1 MPYLLLDDARAGRAR
16 LYRDHIRRETLTA
29 ADIDQLDAL
38 LACGW
43 ADGLHA
49 ALRIPYEF
57 GVALMELAATAP
69 PLVLDWYARLD
80 HLHGDAIDAWLRDQ
94 HDGAPAGLL
103 GLQFDT
109 DLAAYARNIATIHEL
124 IRAGNTYQVNYTLRA
139 TAESYGNPVALYQRL
154 RALQP
159 APYAALAWHPQDGHT
174 LCLSPE
180 LFLARDGDHLHTLP
194 MKGTARAE
202 GDIAAA
208 KAALANDPK
217 NRAENT
223 MIVDLLRNDLSKIAR
238 PHGVTV
244 SDAFHVEQHGE
255 VLQMTSR
262 VNARLRPGT
271 SYAAILRAAYPCGSI
286 TGAPKRITMQ
296 YIAALESSPRDLY
309 TGALGYIEAD
319 EMRLNV
325 AIRTLQIADGRA
337 RIGVGSGITID
348 SDAAAEYQE
357 CHDKTA
363 FLRHPPDIG
372 LIETLH
378 VADGVPQHFDTHL
391 ARLAA
396 SAAALGLPCDAAA
409 LRAQCMR
416 EITANMLPPLRSGG
430 GLGWGCEKP
439 RSDKTQSA
447 LLTHAIPQIHRLKIT
462 LPRDGTPQLEL
473 APLDPVASDVFV
485 LEHPTPLPNRDPLRR
500 HKTTHRTHLDRIW
513 QAAVASG
520 AFDALLYNES
530 GELLEGARSSVFLQ
544 IDGDWH
550 TPPLTLD
557 ILPGI
562 ARARILAE
570 PALIG
575 ATHIRESRL
584 TRADVARAEKI
595 LLANSLRGIL
605 TARRIA

>member
-16 LYRDHIRRETLTA
+16 LYRDHICRDTLAA

-38 LACGW
+38 LARGW

-49 ALRIPYEF
+49 AVRIPYEF

-80 HLHGDAIDAWLRDQ
+80 HLHGDAIDAWLRAQ

-103 GLQFDT
+103 DLQFDT
-109 DLAAYARNIATIHEL
+109 DRAAYTRNIATIHEL

-180 LFLARDGDHLHTLP
+180 LFLARDGEQLHTLP

-202 GDIAAA
+202 GDIEAA
-208 KAALANDPK
+208 KAALARDPK

-223 MIVDLLRNDLSKIAR
+223 MIVDLLRNDLSKIAQL
-238 PHGVTV
+238 HGVTV

-271 SYAAILRAAYPCGSI
+271 THAAILRAAYPCGSI

-296 YIAALESSPRDLY
+296 YIAALETSPRDLY

-325 AIRTLQIADGRA
+325 AIRTLQITDGRA

-372 LIETLH
+372 LIETLR
-378 VADGVPQHFDTHL
+378 VADGVPQQLDAHL

-396 SAAALGLPCDAAA
+396 SADALGLPCDAAA
-409 LRAQCMR
+409 LRAAVIAHCAD
-416 EITANMLPPLRSGG
+416 AN
-430 GLGWGCEKP
+430 
-439 RSDKTQSA
+439 SA
-447 LLTHAIPQIHRLKIT
+447 HRLKIT
-462 LPRDGTPQLEL
+462 LQHDGTPQIDL
-473 APLDPVASDVFV
+473 APLDAIAGDVFV
-485 LEHPTPLPNRDPLRR
+485 LEHPTPLPDRDPLRR
-500 HKTTHRTHLDRIW
+500 HKTTHRAHLDRIW
-513 QAAVASG
+513 QAAVANG

-530 GELLEGARSSVFLQ
+530 GELLEGARSSVFLR
-544 IDGDWH
+544 IDGAWY
-550 TPPLTLD
+550 TPPLALD

-575 ATHIRESRL
+575 ATHIAEGRL
-584 TRADVARAEKI
+584 RRGDVARAEKI
-595 LLANSLRGIL
+595 LLVNSLRGIL
-605 TARRIA
+605 TAHRIA

>member
-1 MPYLLLDDARAGRAR
+1 MPYLLLDDARVGRAR
-16 LYRDHIRRETLTA
+16 LYRDHIRRETLAA
-29 ADIDQLDAL
+29 ADLDQLDAL
-38 LACGW
+38 LARGW

-57 GVALMELAATAP
+57 GVALMELAANAP
-69 PLVLDWYARLD
+69 PLILDWYARLD

-103 GLQFDT
+103 DLRFDT
-109 DLAAYARNIATIHEL
+109 DRVAYARTIAAIHEL
-124 IRAGNTYQVNYTLRA
+124 IRAGNTYQINYTLRA
-139 TAESYGNPVALYQRL
+139 TAASYGNPVALYQRL

-159 APYAALAWHPQDGHT
+159 APYAALAWHPADGHT

-208 KAALANDPK
+208 KAALARDPK

-223 MIVDLLRNDLSKIAR
+223 MIVDLLRNDLSKIAQL
-238 PHGVTV
+238 HGVTV

-262 VNARLRPGT
+262 VNARLRSGS

-296 YIAALESSPRDLY
+296 YIAALETSPRDLY
-309 TGALGYIEAD
+309 TGALGYIEPE

-325 AIRTLQIADGRA
+325 AIRTLQITDGHA
-337 RIGVGSGITID
+337 RFGVGSGITID
-348 SDAAAEYQE
+348 SDADDEYRE
-357 CHDKTA
+357 CQLKAA
-363 FLRHPPDIG
+363 FLRRPPDIG
-372 LIETLH
+372 LIETLR
-378 VADGVPQHFDTHL
+378 VADGAPQYFDAHL

-396 SAAALGLPCDAAA
+396 SANALGLPCDVAAI
-409 LRAQCMR
+409 RAAVIARC
-416 EITANMLPPLRSGG
+416 AAG
-430 GLGWGCEKP
+430 
-439 RSDKTQSA
+439 TQ
-447 LLTHAIPQIHRLKIT
+447 PQRLKIT
-462 LPRDGTPQLEL
+462 LPRDGTPQLKL
-473 APLDPVASDVFV
+473 APLDAIAGDVFV
-485 LEHPTPLPNRDPLRR
+485 LEHPTSLPDRDPLRR
-500 HKTTHRTHLDRIW
+500 HKSTHRAHLDRIW

-520 AFDALLYNES
+520 AFDALLYNQS

-544 IDGDWH
+544 IDGAWH
-550 TPPLTLD
+550 TPPLALD

-575 ATHIRESRL
+575 ATHITESRL
-584 TRADVARAEKI
+584 TRADVARAETI
-595 LLANSLRGIL
+595 LLTNSLRGTL
-605 TARRIA
+605 TARLID

>member
-1 MPYLLLDDARAGRAR
+1 MAIISALATPRTTMPYLLLDDARAGRAR
-16 LYRDHIRRETLTA
+16 LYRDHIRRDTLAA
-29 ADIDQLDAL
+29 ADLDQLDAL
-38 LACGW
+38 LARGW

-80 HLHGDAIDAWLRDQ
+80 HLHGDAIDAWLRAQ

-109 DLAAYARNIATIHEL
+109 DRAAYARTIAAIHAL

-139 TAESYGNPVALYQRL
+139 NAESYGNPVALYQRL

-159 APYAALAWHPQDGHT
+159 APYAALAWHPADGHT

-208 KAALANDPK
+208 KAALARDPK

-238 PHGVTV
+238 PHGVSV
-244 SDAFHVEQHGE
+244 SDAFHVARHGE

-262 VNARLRPGT
+262 VNARLRPGIT
-271 SYAAILRAAYPCGSI
+271 HAAILRAAYPCGSI

-296 YIAALESSPRDLY
+296 TIAALEHSPRDLY
-309 TGALGYIEAD
+309 TGALGYIEP
-319 EMRLNV
+319 ETMRLNV

-337 RIGVGSGITID
+337 RFGVGSGITID

-372 LIETLH
+372 LIETLR
-378 VADGVPQHFDTHL
+378 VADGVPQQLDAHL

-396 SAAALGLPCDAAA
+396 SADALGLPCDAAA
-409 LRAQCMR
+409 LRAAVIAHCAD
-416 EITANMLPPLRSGG
+416 ANS
-430 GLGWGCEKP
+430 
-439 RSDKTQSA
+439 T
-447 LLTHAIPQIHRLKIT
+447 HRLKIT
-462 LPRDGTPQLEL
+462 LPRDGTPQIDL
-473 APLDPVASDVFV
+473 APLDPIARDVFV
-485 LEHPTPLPNRDPLRR
+485 LEHPKALPDRDPLRR
-500 HKTTHRTHLDRIW
+500 HKSTHRAHLDRIW

-544 IDGDWH
+544 INGAWH
-550 TPPLTLD
+550 TPPLALD

-562 ARARILAE
+562 ARARILAD
-570 PALIG
+570 PTLIG
-575 ATHIRESRL
+575 ATHIAETRL
-584 TRADVARAEKI
+584 SRADVARADT
-595 LLANSLRGIL
+595 LLLTNSLRGIL
-605 TARRIA
+605 TARLID

>member
-1 MPYLLLDDARAGRAR
+1 MPYLLLDDARVGRAR
-16 LYRDHIRRETLTA
+16 LYRDHIRRETLAA
-29 ADIDQLDAL
+29 ADLDQLDAL
-38 LACGW
+38 LARGW

-57 GVALMELAATAP
+57 GVALMELAANAP
-69 PLVLDWYARLD
+69 PLILDWYARLD

-103 GLQFDT
+103 DLRFDT
-109 DLAAYARNIATIHEL
+109 DRVAYARTIAAIHEL
-124 IRAGNTYQVNYTLRA
+124 IRAGNTYQINYTLRA
-139 TAESYGNPVALYQRL
+139 TAASYGNPVALYQRL

-159 APYAALAWHPQDGHT
+159 APYAALAWHPADGHT

-180 LFLARDGDHLHTLP
+180 LFLARDGNRLHTLP

-208 KAALANDPK
+208 KAALARDPK

-223 MIVDLLRNDLSKIAR
+223 MIVDLLRNDLSKIAQL
-238 PHGVTV
+238 HGVTV

-262 VNARLRPGT
+262 VNARLRSGS

-296 YIAALESSPRDLY
+296 YIAALETSPRDLY
-309 TGALGYIEAD
+309 TGALGYIEPE

-325 AIRTLQIADGRA
+325 AIRTLQITDGHA
-337 RIGVGSGITID
+337 RFGVGSGITID
-348 SDAAAEYQE
+348 SDADDEYRE
-357 CHDKTA
+357 CQLKAA
-363 FLRHPPDIG
+363 FLRRPPDIG
-372 LIETLH
+372 LIETLR
-378 VADGVPQHFDTHL
+378 VADGAPQYFDAHL

-396 SAAALGLPCDAAA
+396 SANALGLPCDVAAI
-409 LRAQCMR
+409 RAAVIARC
-416 EITANMLPPLRSGG
+416 AAG
-430 GLGWGCEKP
+430 
-439 RSDKTQSA
+439 TQ
-447 LLTHAIPQIHRLKIT
+447 PQRLKIT
-462 LPRDGTPQLEL
+462 LPRDGTPQLKL
-473 APLDPVASDVFV
+473 APLDAIAGDVFV
-485 LEHPTPLPNRDPLRR
+485 LEHPTSLPDRDPLRR
-500 HKTTHRTHLDRIW
+500 HKSTHRAHLDRIW

-520 AFDALLYNES
+520 AFDALLYNQS

-544 IDGDWH
+544 IDGAWH
-550 TPPLTLD
+550 TPPLALD

-575 ATHIRESRL
+575 ATHITESRL
-584 TRADVARAEKI
+584 TRADVARAETI
-595 LLANSLRGIL
+595 LLTNSLRGTL
-605 TARRIA
+605 TARLID

>member
-1 MPYLLLDDARAGRAR
+1 MTIPYLLLDDARAGRAR
-16 LYRDHIRRETLTA
+16 LYRDHIRRDTLAA
-29 ADIDQLDAL
+29 ADLDQLDAL
-38 LACGW
+38 LARGW
-43 ADGLHA
+43 AEGLHA

-57 GVALMELAATAP
+57 GLALMELAESAP

-80 HLHGDAIDAWLRDQ
+80 QLHGDAIDAWLRDQ

-103 GLQFDT
+103 DLRFDT
-109 DLAAYARNIATIHEL
+109 DRVAYARTIAAIHEL
-124 IRAGNTYQVNYTLRA
+124 IRAGNTYQINYTLRA
-139 TAESYGNPVALYQRL
+139 TAASYGNPIALYQRL

-180 LFLARDGDHLHTLP
+180 LFLARDGEWLHTLP

-202 GDIAAA
+202 GDIEAA
-208 KAALANDPK
+208 KAALARDPK

-223 MIVDLLRNDLSKIAR
+223 MIVDLLRNDLSKIAQL
-238 PHGVTV
+238 HGVTV

-262 VNARLRPGT
+262 VNARLRSGT

-319 EMRLNV
+319 KMRLNV

-372 LIETLH
+372 LIETLR
-378 VADGVPQHFDTHL
+378 VADGVPQQLDAHL

-396 SAAALGLPCDAAA
+396 SADALGLPCDAAA
-409 LRAQCMR
+409 LRAAVIAHCAD
-416 EITANMLPPLRSGG
+416 AN
-430 GLGWGCEKP
+430 
-439 RSDKTQSA
+439 SA
-447 LLTHAIPQIHRLKIT
+447 HRLKIT
-462 LPRDGTPQLEL
+462 LQHDGTPQLEL
-473 APLDPVASDVFV
+473 APLDAIAGDVFV
-485 LEHPTPLPNRDPLRR
+485 CEHGEALPERDPLRR
-500 HKTTHRTHLDRIW
+500 HKSTHRAHLDRIW
-513 QAAVASG
+513 QAAVAAG

-530 GELLEGARSSVFLQ
+530 GYLLEGARSSVFLQ
-544 IDGDWH
+544 IDGAWH
-550 TPPLTLD
+550 TPPLALD

-575 ATHIRESRL
+575 ATHIAESRL
-584 TRADVARAEKI
+584 TRADVARATRI
-595 LLANSLRGIL
+595 CLTNSLRGIL
-605 TARRIA
+605 TAHRIA

>member
-1 MPYLLLDDARAGRAR
+1 MTMPYLLLDDARAGRAR

-29 ADIDQLDAL
+29 ADLDQLDAL

-43 ADGLHA
+43 AEGLHA

-57 GVALMELAATAP
+57 GLALMELAESAP
-69 PLVLDWYARLD
+69 PLVLDWYACLD
-80 HLHGDAIDAWLRDQ
+80 HLHGDAIDAWLAAQ
-94 HDGAPAGLL
+94 HDDAPAGLL

-109 DLAAYARNIATIHEL
+109 DRAAYARNIATIHEL

-139 TAESYGNPVALYQRL
+139 TAESYGSPVALYQRL

-159 APYAALAWHPQDGHT
+159 APYAALAWHPADGHT

-194 MKGTARAE
+194 MKGTARAT

-208 KAALANDPK
+208 KAALARDPK

-238 PHGVTV
+238 PHGVSV
-244 SDAFHVEQHGE
+244 SDAFHVARHGE

-262 VNARLRPGT
+262 VNARLRPGIT
-271 SYAAILRAAYPCGSI
+271 HAAILRAAYPCGSI

-296 YIAALESSPRDLY
+296 TIAALESSPRDLY

-372 LIETLH
+372 LIETLR
-378 VADGVPQHFDTHL
+378 VADGVPQQLDAHL

-396 SAAALGLPCDAAA
+396 SADALGLPCDAAA
-409 LRAQCMR
+409 LRAAVIAHCAD
-416 EITANMLPPLRSGG
+416 AN
-430 GLGWGCEKP
+430 
-439 RSDKTQSA
+439 SA
-447 LLTHAIPQIHRLKIT
+447 HRLKIT
-462 LPRDGTPQLEL
+462 LQHDGTPQLEL
-473 APLDPVASDVFV
+473 APLDAIAGDVFV
-485 LEHPTPLPNRDPLRR
+485 LEHPTPLPDRDPLRR
-500 HKTTHRTHLDRIW
+500 HKSTHRAHLDRIW
-513 QAAVASG
+513 QAAVANG

-530 GELLEGARSSVFLQ
+530 GELLEGARSSVFLR
-544 IDGDWH
+544 IDGAWH
-550 TPPLTLD
+550 TPPLALD

-575 ATHIRESRL
+575 ATHIAEGRL
-584 TRADVARAEKI
+584 RRGDVARAEKF
-595 LLANSLRGIL
+595 LLVNSLRGIL
-605 TARRIA
+605 TAHRIA

>member
-16 LYRDHIRRETLTA
+16 LYRDHIRRDTLAA
-29 ADIDQLDAL
+29 ADLDQLDAL
-38 LACGW
+38 LARGW

-57 GVALMELAATAP
+57 GVALMELAASAP
-69 PLVLDWYARLD
+69 PLILDWYARLD
-80 HLHGDAIDAWLRDQ
+80 HLQGDAIDAWLRDQ

-103 GLQFDT
+103 DLRFDT
-109 DLAAYARNIATIHEL
+109 DRAAYARTIAAIHEL

-139 TAESYGNPVALYQRL
+139 TAASYGSPVALYQRL

-159 APYAALAWHPQDGHT
+159 TPYAALAWHPADGHT

-208 KAALANDPK
+208 KAALARDPK

-223 MIVDLLRNDLSKIAR
+223 MIVDLLRNDLSKIAQL
-238 PHGVTV
+238 HGVTV

-262 VNARLRPGT
+262 VNARLRSGT

-296 YIAALESSPRDLY
+296 TIAALEHSPRDLY
-309 TGALGYIEAD
+309 TGALGYIEP
-319 EMRLNV
+319 ETMRLNV
-325 AIRTLQIADGRA
+325 AIRTLQITDGRA
-337 RIGVGSGITID
+337 RFGVGSGITID
-348 SDAAAEYQE
+348 SDADDEYRE
-357 CHDKTA
+357 CQLKAA

-372 LIETLH
+372 LIETLR
-378 VADGVPQHFDTHL
+378 VADGTPQHLDAHL
-391 ARLAA
+391 ARLAN
-396 SAAALGLPCDAAA
+396 SAASLGLPCEVDT
-409 LRAQCMR
+409 LRAAIMARCAD
-416 EITANMLPPLRSGG
+416 TN
-430 GLGWGCEKP
+430 
-439 RSDKTQSA
+439 SA
-447 LLTHAIPQIHRLKIT
+447 HRLRIT
-462 LPRDGTPQLEL
+462 LQRDGTPQIDL
-473 APLDPVASDVFV
+473 APLDPIMRDVLI
-485 LEHPTPLPNRDPLRR
+485 LEHPEALPDRDPLRR
-500 HKTTHRTHLDRIW
+500 HKITHRAHLDRIW
-513 QAAVASG
+513 QTAAARG
-520 AFDALLYNES
+520 AFDALLYNER
-530 GELLEGARSSVFLQ
+530 GYLLEGARSSVFLH
-544 IDGDWH
+544 IDGAWH
-550 TPPLTLD
+550 TPPLALD

-575 ATHIRESRL
+575 ATHIAENRL
-584 TRADVARAEKI
+584 RRADVARAEKI
-595 LLANSLRGIL
+595 LLVNSLRGIL

>member
-1 MPYLLLDDARAGRAR
+1 MPYLLLDDARVGRAR
-16 LYRDHIRRETLTA
+16 LYRDHIRRETLAA
-29 ADIDQLDAL
+29 ADLDQLDAL
-38 LACGW
+38 LARGW

-57 GVALMELAATAP
+57 GVALMELAANAP
-69 PLVLDWYARLD
+69 PLILDWYARLD

-103 GLQFDT
+103 DLRFDT
-109 DLAAYARNIATIHEL
+109 DRAAYARTIAAIHEL
-124 IRAGNTYQVNYTLRA
+124 IRAGNTYQINYTLRA
-139 TAESYGNPVALYQRL
+139 TAASYGNPVALYQRL

-159 APYAALAWHPQDGHT
+159 APYAALAWHPADGHT

-208 KAALANDPK
+208 KAALARDPK

-223 MIVDLLRNDLSKIAR
+223 MIVDLLRNDLSKIAQL
-238 PHGVTV
+238 HGVTV

-262 VNARLRPGT
+262 VNARLRSGS

-296 YIAALESSPRDLY
+296 YIAALETSPRDLY
-309 TGALGYIEAD
+309 TGALGYIEPE

-325 AIRTLQIADGRA
+325 AIRTLQITDGHA
-337 RIGVGSGITID
+337 RFGVGSGITID
-348 SDAAAEYQE
+348 SDADDEYRE
-357 CHDKTA
+357 CQLKAA
-363 FLRHPPDIG
+363 FLRRPPDIG
-372 LIETLH
+372 LIETLR
-378 VADGVPQHFDTHL
+378 VADGAPQYFDAHL

-396 SAAALGLPCDAAA
+396 SANALGLPCDVAAI
-409 LRAQCMR
+409 RAAVIARC
-416 EITANMLPPLRSGG
+416 AAG
-430 GLGWGCEKP
+430 
-439 RSDKTQSA
+439 TQ
-447 LLTHAIPQIHRLKIT
+447 PQRLKIT
-462 LPRDGTPQLEL
+462 LPRDGTPQLKL
-473 APLDPVASDVFV
+473 APLDAIAGDVFV
-485 LEHPTPLPNRDPLRR
+485 LEHPTSLPDRDPLRR
-500 HKTTHRTHLDRIW
+500 HKSTHRAHLDRIW

-520 AFDALLYNES
+520 AFDALLYNQS

-544 IDGDWH
+544 IDGAWH
-550 TPPLTLD
+550 TPPLALD

-575 ATHIRESRL
+575 ATHITESRL
-584 TRADVARAEKI
+584 TRADVARAETI
-595 LLANSLRGIL
+595 LLTNSLRGTL
-605 TARRIA
+605 TARLID

>member
-16 LYRDHIRRETLTA
+16 LYRDHIRRDTLAA
-29 ADIDQLDAL
+29 ADLDQLDAL
-38 LACGW
+38 LARGW
-43 ADGLHA
+43 ADSLHA

-57 GVALMELAATAP
+57 GLALMELAESAP

-80 HLHGDAIDAWLRDQ
+80 HLHGDAIDAWLRAQ

-109 DLAAYARNIATIHEL
+109 DRAAYARNIATIHEL

-139 TAESYGNPVALYQRL
+139 NAESYGNPVALYQRL

-180 LFLARDGDHLHTLP
+180 LFLARDGEQLHTLP

-202 GDIAAA
+202 GDIEAA
-208 KAALANDPK
+208 KAALARDPK

-223 MIVDLLRNDLSKIAR
+223 MIVDLLRNDLSKIAQL
-238 PHGVTV
+238 HGVTV

-262 VNARLRPGT
+262 VNARLRSGT
-271 SYAAILRAAYPCGSI
+271 SYAAILRATYPCGSI

-319 EMRLNV
+319 EMQLNV
-325 AIRTLQIADGRA
+325 AIRTLQITDGHA
-337 RIGVGSGITID
+337 RFGVGSGITID
-348 SDAAAEYQE
+348 SDADDEYRE
-357 CHDKTA
+357 CQLKTA
-363 FLRHPPDIG
+363 FLRHPPQLG
-372 LIETLH
+372 LIETLR
-378 VADGVPQHFDTHL
+378 VADGAPQQLDAHL

-396 SAAALGLPCDAAA
+396 SADALGLPCDAAA
-409 LRAQCMR
+409 LRAAVMAHC
-416 EITANMLPPLRSGG
+416 A
-430 GLGWGCEKP
+430 
-439 RSDKTQSA
+439 DAASA
-447 LLTHAIPQIHRLKIT
+447 HRLKIT

-473 APLDPVASDVFV
+473 APLDAIAGDVFV
-485 LEHPTPLPNRDPLRR
+485 LEHPTPLPDRDPLRR
-500 HKTTHRTHLDRIW
+500 HKSTHRAHLDRIW
-513 QAAVASG
+513 QAAVANG

-530 GELLEGARSSVFLQ
+530 GELLEGARSSVFLR
-544 IDGDWH
+544 IDGAWH
-550 TPPLTLD
+550 TPPLALD

-570 PALIG
+570 PALID
-575 ATHIRESRL
+575 ATHIAESRL

-595 LLANSLRGIL
+595 LLVNSLRGIL

>member
-16 LYRDHIRRETLTA
+16 LYRDHIRRDTLAA

-49 ALRIPYEF
+49 AVRIPYEF
-57 GVALMELAATAP
+57 GVALMELAASAP

-94 HDGAPAGLL
+94 HDGTPAGLL
-103 GLQFDT
+103 DLCFDT
-109 DLAAYARNIATIHEL
+109 DRAAYARNIATIHEL

-139 TAESYGNPVALYQRL
+139 NAESYGNPVALYQRL

-180 LFLARDGDHLHTLP
+180 LFLARDGGQLHTLP

-202 GDIAAA
+202 GDIEAA
-208 KAALANDPK
+208 KAALARDPK

-223 MIVDLLRNDLSKIAR
+223 MIVDLLRNDLSKIAQL
-238 PHGVTV
+238 HGVTV

-271 SYAAILRAAYPCGSI
+271 RYAAILRAAYPCGSI

-372 LIETLH
+372 LIETLR
-378 VADGVPQHFDTHL
+378 VADGVPQHFDAHL

-396 SAAALGLPCDAAA
+396 SARALGLPCDAEA
-409 LRAQCMR
+409 LRAAVMAHC
-416 EITANMLPPLRSGG
+416 A
-430 GLGWGCEKP
+430 
-439 RSDKTQSA
+439 DAASA
-447 LLTHAIPQIHRLKIT
+447 HRLKIT

-473 APLDPVASDVFV
+473 APLDAIAGDVFV
-485 LEHPTPLPNRDPLRR
+485 LEHPKALPDRDPLRR
-500 HKTTHRTHLDRIW
+500 HKSTHRAHLDRIW

-544 IDGDWH
+544 IDGAWH
-550 TPPLTLD
+550 TPPLALD

-575 ATHIRESRL
+575 ATHIAEGRL
-584 TRADVARAEKI
+584 RRGDVARAEKI
-595 LLANSLRGIL
+595 LLVNSLRGIL
-605 TARRIA
+605 TAHRIA

>member
-1 MPYLLLDDARAGRAR
+1 MPYLLLDDARVGRAR
-16 LYRDHIRRETLTA
+16 LYRDHIRRETLAA
-29 ADIDQLDAL
+29 ADLDQLDAL
-38 LACGW
+38 LARGW

-57 GVALMELAATAP
+57 GVALMELAANAP
-69 PLVLDWYARLD
+69 PLILDWYARLD

-103 GLQFDT
+103 DLRFDT
-109 DLAAYARNIATIHEL
+109 DRVAYARTIAAIHEL
-124 IRAGNTYQVNYTLRA
+124 IRAGNTYQINYTLRA
-139 TAESYGNPVALYQRL
+139 TAASYGNPVALYQRL

-159 APYAALAWHPQDGHT
+159 APYAALAWHPADGHT

-208 KAALANDPK
+208 QAALARDPK

-223 MIVDLLRNDLSKIAR
+223 MIVDLLRNDLSKIAQL
-238 PHGVTV
+238 HGVTV

-262 VNARLRPGT
+262 VNARLRSGS

-296 YIAALESSPRDLY
+296 YIAALETSPRDLY
-309 TGALGYIEAD
+309 TGALGYIEPE

-325 AIRTLQIADGRA
+325 AIRTLQITDGHA
-337 RIGVGSGITID
+337 RFGVGSGITID
-348 SDAAAEYQE
+348 SDADDEYRE
-357 CHDKTA
+357 CQLKAA
-363 FLRHPPDIG
+363 FLRRPPDIG
-372 LIETLH
+372 LIETLR
-378 VADGVPQHFDTHL
+378 VADGAPQYFDAHL

-396 SAAALGLPCDAAA
+396 SANALGLPCDVAAI
-409 LRAQCMR
+409 RAAVIARC
-416 EITANMLPPLRSGG
+416 AAG
-430 GLGWGCEKP
+430 
-439 RSDKTQSA
+439 TQ
-447 LLTHAIPQIHRLKIT
+447 PQRLKIT
-462 LPRDGTPQLEL
+462 LPRDGTPQLKL
-473 APLDPVASDVFV
+473 APLDAIAGDVFV
-485 LEHPTPLPNRDPLRR
+485 LEHPTSLPDRDPLRR
-500 HKTTHRTHLDRIW
+500 HKSTHRAHLDRIW

-520 AFDALLYNES
+520 AFDALLYNQS

-544 IDGDWH
+544 IDGAWH
-550 TPPLTLD
+550 TPPLALD

-575 ATHIRESRL
+575 ATHITESRL
-584 TRADVARAEKI
+584 TRADVARAETI
-595 LLANSLRGIL
+595 LLTNSLRGTL
-605 TARRIA
+605 TARLID

>member
-16 LYRDHIRRETLTA
+16 LYRDHIRRDTLTA
-29 ADIDQLDAL
+29 ADLDQLDTL
-38 LACGW
+38 LARGW

-57 GVALMELAATAP
+57 GLALMELAESAP

-80 HLHGDAIDAWLRDQ
+80 QLHGDAIDAWLCDQ

-103 GLQFDT
+103 DLRFDT
-109 DLAAYARNIATIHEL
+109 DRAAYARTIAAIHEL

-139 TAESYGNPVALYQRL
+139 TAASYGSPVALYQRL

-159 APYAALAWHPQDGHT
+159 TPYAALAWHPADGHT

-208 KAALANDPK
+208 KAALARDPK

-223 MIVDLLRNDLSKIAR
+223 MIVDLLRNDLSKIAQL
-238 PHGVTV
+238 HGVTV
-244 SDAFHVEQHGE
+244 SDAFHVAQHGE

-262 VNARLRPGT
+262 VNARLRSGT

-296 YIAALESSPRDLY
+296 YIAALEHSPRDLY
-309 TGALGYIEAD
+309 TGALGYIEP
-319 EMRLNV
+319 ETMRLNV
-325 AIRTLQIADGRA
+325 AIRTLQITDGRA
-337 RIGVGSGITID
+337 RFGVGSGITID
-348 SDAAAEYQE
+348 SDADDEYRE
-357 CHDKTA
+357 CQLKAA
-363 FLRHPPDIG
+363 FLRHPPDIS
-372 LIETLH
+372 LIETLRIEH
-378 VADGVPQHFDTHL
+378 GEPQHLEAHL
-391 ARLAA
+391 ARLVNSAA
-396 SAAALGLPCDAAA
+396 SLGLPCDIEAVRAAVIA
-409 LRAQCMR
+409 RCTGAHS
-416 EITANMLPPLRSGG
+416 T
-430 GLGWGCEKP
+430 
-439 RSDKTQSA
+439 
-447 LLTHAIPQIHRLKIT
+447 HRLKIT
-462 LPRDGTPQLEL
+462 LHRDGTPQIDLT
-473 APLDPVASDVFV
+473 PLDPIAGDVLV
-485 LEHPTPLPNRDPLRR
+485 LEHCEALPDRDLLRR
-500 HKTTHRTHLDRIW
+500 HKSTHRAHLDRIW
-513 QAAVASG
+513 QDAVARG

-530 GELLEGARSSVFLQ
+530 GELLEGARSSVFLR
-544 IDGDWH
+544 IDGAWH
-550 TPPLTLD
+550 TPPLALD

-575 ATHIRESRL
+575 ATHIAESRL
-584 TRADVARAEKI
+584 RRADVARAEKI
-595 LLANSLRGIL
+595 LLTNSLRDIL
-605 TARRIA
+605 TARLIA

>member
-1 MPYLLLDDARAGRAR
+1 MAIISALATPRTTMPYLLLDDARAGRAR
-16 LYRDHIRRETLTA
+16 LYRDHIRRDTLTA
-29 ADIDQLDAL
+29 ADLDQLDAL
-38 LACGW
+38 LARGW

-57 GVALMELAATAP
+57 GVALMELAASAP
-69 PLVLDWYARLD
+69 PLILDWYARLD
-80 HLHGDAIDAWLRDQ
+80 HLHGDAIDAWLRSR

-103 GLQFDT
+103 DLCFDT
-109 DLAAYARNIATIHEL
+109 DRAAYARTIAAIHAL

-159 APYAALAWHPQDGHT
+159 APYAALAWHPADGHT

-180 LFLARDGDHLHTLP
+180 LFLARDSDHLHTLP
-194 MKGTARAE
+194 MKGTARAT

-208 KAALANDPK
+208 KAALARDPK

-238 PHGVTV
+238 PHGVSV
-244 SDAFHVEQHGE
+244 SDAFHVAQHGE

-262 VNARLRPGT
+262 VNALLRPGT
-271 SYAAILRAAYPCGSI
+271 THAAILRATFPCGSI

-296 YIAALESSPRDLY
+296 TIAALETSPRDLY
-309 TGALGYIEAD
+309 TGALGYIEPD
-319 EMRLNV
+319 KMRLNV
-325 AIRTLQIADGRA
+325 AIRTLQITDGHA
-337 RIGVGSGITID
+337 RFGVGSGITID
-348 SDAAAEYQE
+348 SDADDEYRE
-357 CHDKTA
+357 CQLKAA

-372 LIETLH
+372 LIETLR
-378 VADGVPQHFDTHL
+378 VENGAAQQLDAHL

-396 SAAALGLPCDAAA
+396 SANALGLPCDVAAI
-409 LRAQCMR
+409 RAAVMARC
-416 EITANMLPPLRSGG
+416 A
-430 GLGWGCEKP
+430 
-439 RSDKTQSA
+439 DAASA
-447 LLTHAIPQIHRLKIT
+447 HRLKIT
-462 LPRDGTPQLEL
+462 LQHDGTPQLEL
-473 APLDPVASDVFV
+473 APLDAIAGDVFV
-485 LEHPTPLPNRDPLRR
+485 LEHPAPLPNRDPLRR
-500 HKTTHRTHLDRIW
+500 HKTTHRAHLDRIW

-530 GELLEGARSSVFLQ
+530 GYLLEGARSSVFLQ
-544 IDGDWH
+544 IDGAWH
-550 TPPLTLD
+550 TPPLALD

-575 ATHIRESRL
+575 VTHITESSL
-584 TRADVARAEKI
+584 TRADVARATRI
-595 LLANSLRGIL
+595 CLTNSLRGIL